1 MTQMTLVDYEM
12 RAKAQEVARPEPTG
26 QCERLLRHLKQ
37 GNSITPLESWKELG
51 IYRLSARIW
60 DLKHM
65 GYDIRQEL
73 VEVKSAWG
81 DTARVARYSMGVQ

>member
-1 MTQMTLVDYEM
+1 MTQMSLVEYEM

-26 QCERLLRHLKQ
+26 QCDRLLRYLLSGK
-37 GNSITPLESWKELG
+37 SITPLESWQELG

-60 DLKHM
+60 DLKRM
-65 GYDIRQEL
+65 GCDIRQEL

-81 DTARVARYSMGVQ
+81 DTARVAKYSMGGK